1 MIRRPPRSTR
11 TDTLFPYTTLFR
23 SFDRLA
29 ERGVEMMLFGC
40 PPHSEWLLGNSAEP
54 VGQNEL
60 PRRKLM
66 RILGTSAAHARSRY
80 RAVRVG
86 VGRQRLERR
95 PRAVGERSRSEEH
108 TSELQSLM
116 RSSYAV
122 FCLKKKNKNNTSTS

>member
-1 MIRRPPRSTR
+1 MPFGPTSGSSGGRNDAVGGEIVPAISQVVLSLRIDQVAPGLAQRRIGSWG
-11 TDTLFPYTTLFR
+11 FER

-66 RILGTSAAHARSRY
+66 RILGTSAAHARPRY
-80 RAVRVG
+80 RAEIGRASWRARVCPY
-86 VGRQRLERR
+86 V
-95 PRAVGERSRSEEH
+95 
-108 TSELQSLM
+108 
-116 RSSYAV
+116 Y
-122 FCLKKKNKNNTSTS
+122 N

>member
-86 VGRQRLERR
+86 VGRQRTERR
-95 PRAVGERSRSEEH
+95 PRAVGERPIACRILRVARE
-108 TSELQSLM
+108 
-116 RSSYAV
+116 R
-122 FCLKKKNKNNTSTS
+122 